1 MTKQEVIAPDREVER
16 EKKSEKEEGGMA
28 DVMNLLSM
36 VAGGVG
42 MMMRIKW
49 AAWCALFFALSSI
62 ANCRTG
68 EAELRPMVT
77 SIMFAIMAITMCYLN
92 GGGK

>member
-42 MMMRIKW
+42 MMMRVRGNESGWLAHVAIP
-49 AAWCALFFALSSI
+49 FFLSSPLSFFSLL
-62 ANCRTG
+62 ASPD
-68 EAELRPMVT
+68 E
-77 SIMFAIMAITMCYLN
+77 
-92 GGGK
+92 K

>member
-42 MMMRIKW
+42 MMMRVRGSESGWLADVSIPFFSPSFLLFVGM
-49 AAWCALFFALSSI
+49 AYVLALFLF
-62 ANCRTG
+62 
-68 EAELRPMVT
+68 LRW
-77 SIMFAIMAITMCYLN
+77 
-92 GGGK
+92 